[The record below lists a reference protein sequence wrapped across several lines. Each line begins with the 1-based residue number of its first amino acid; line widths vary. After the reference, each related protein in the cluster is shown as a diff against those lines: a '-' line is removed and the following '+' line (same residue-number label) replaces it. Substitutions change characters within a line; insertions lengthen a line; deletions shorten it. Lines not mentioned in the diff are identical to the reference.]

1 MDFIYLQIY
10 INTPCFIDFNMN
22 QKTTGRIERAPL
34 SAFSF
39 FFSIV
44 CIIGNTIVLHIF
56 RTKYKKSNYRF
67 FVLLLSSLDMGF
79 AICFVMKEQL
89 RIQNVYNG
97 GTPVACPILRY
108 FGSSVGMGTVLM
120 VLFIAVERYKKI
132 CTPFQTQFTIAQ
144 CGRFCT
150 IAMIVSAI
158 VNVPAIFIFGKR
170 DFIIEGINATRC
182 DVLKKFD
189 ETEFSILYFG
199 SLNTVTLVVVF
210 CITVIQLKIR
220 AVINRQ
226 SQLKKRMN
234 LPASS
239 KNQLKIA
246 ETPLSGEDGATPIEY
261 EEKLSA
267 IKIAVVSKEMTPM
280 AKPNLSKT
288 KKTNDELKAIK
299 IAVAFCIITALLVI
313 SVQAML
319 INVIISA
326 ISRYLRPENEISK
339 DQDIFNNYFLDIA
352 ALNGM
357 FNPFVYYFFDNKF
370 RQEVRKLCRR

>member
-1 MDFIYLQIY
+1 
-10 INTPCFIDFNMN
+10 
-22 QKTTGRIERAPL
+22 
-34 SAFSF
+34 
-39 FFSIV
+39 
-44 CIIGNTIVLHIF
+44 
-56 RTKYKKSNYRF
+56 
-67 FVLLLSSLDMGF
+67 
-79 AICFVMKEQL
+79 
-89 RIQNVYNG
+89 
-97 GTPVACPILRY
+97 
-108 FGSSVGMGTVLM
+108 
-120 VLFIAVERYKKI
+120 
-132 CTPFQTQFTIAQ
+132 
-144 CGRFCT
+144 
-150 IAMIVSAI
+150 MIVSAI
-158 VNVPAIFIFGKR
+158 MNVPAIFIFGKR

-234 LPASS
+234 LPASR
-239 KNQLKIA
+239 KNQLKIR
-246 ETPLSGEDGATPIEY
+246 ETSLSGEDGATPIEY

-267 IKIAVVSKEMTPM
+267 MKIAVVSKEMTPM

-352 ALNGM
+352 SLNGM